1 MRRRISKVSFL
12 SFLILLNVVFL
23 PRGVSAAYVQ
33 PAPAT
38 AYYQIVNNIIKMYGI
53 NTQGDFSESNG
64 LTFADV
70 IDFDRDGIP
79 ELYVVYFKGG
89 ESDDYTQE
97 IWSYK
102 NNKAIKVFS
111 DQYGESGRVYD
122 RGVTI
127 FNAANKS
134 YVGYTSHFSTG
145 TGTPPFDNI
154 SYDTYSFLTLVNNK
168 FMEVASAEH
177 VWEQNPINGQTSESY
192 FIKEN
197 NKKRKVSKD
206 AYIQSLGKYGHKNS
220 RKIITSDVGAM
231 GFGFDISKNQ
241 KTLLG
246 FIQNLRSA
254 IRPTSLKNVY
264 GQLNVNQKS
273 QLTAF
278 LFPFTD
284 MGKFDGG
291 KYSDLQIMQ
300 FLKSGIHHGKF
311 KGEKL
316 SKDPVK
322 KPIEKDGFDYYPY
335 SATQVNQL
343 TKKLFG
349 ITIAS
354 KNYVDSDGFEIARY
368 KDGFFYI
375 LSPNTGSSPAVSSP
389 QVDKLYS
396 LGNGLYYAEF
406 VSYTTTGFE
415 PDFRNYL
422 KSIETWSNTER
433 SMSFEYRT
441 GYALL
446 KEVAVNGQKSWRL
459 VRYSEDG
466 TLLSNTEIAGYQ
478 KKILK

>member
-1 MRRRISKVSFL
+1 MRKRILTASFL
-12 SFLILLNVVFL
+12 SFVVLFNMVYL
-23 PRGVSAAYVQ
+23 SRGVSAAYVQ

-53 NTQGDFSESNG
+53 NTQGDFTESNG

-70 IDFDRDGIP
+70 IDFDKDGIP

-89 ESDDYTQE
+89 KSDDYTQE

-111 DQYGESGRVYD
+111 DQYGQSGRVYD
-122 RGVTI
+122 RAVTV
-127 FNAANKS
+127 FNTSKKS
-134 YVGYTSHFSTG
+134 YIGFTSHFSTG
-145 TGTPPFDNI
+145 TGTPPFDNV

-168 FMEVASAEH
+168 FMEVASAEY
-177 VWEQNPINGQTSESY
+177 VWEQNPINGQTRESY
-192 FIKEN
+192 FIKES
-197 NKKRKVSKD
+197 NKKRKVSKKD
-206 AYIQSLGKYGHKNS
+206 YNHYLESYGYRNS
-220 RKIITSDVGAM
+220 RQVITSDVGAM
-231 GFGFDISKNQ
+231 GFGFDTSKNQ
-241 KTLLG
+241 KTILG
-246 FIQNLRSA
+246 FMQNLRSFM
-254 IRPTSLKNVY
+254 RPAALKNMY

-284 MGKFDGG
+284 MGKFDGS
-291 KYSDLQIMQ
+291 KYTDLQIIN

-311 KGEKL
+311 RGEKL

-322 KPIEKDGFDYYPY
+322 KPIIKNGDFYYEPY
-335 SATQVNQL
+335 SAAQVNQL

-349 ITIAS
+349 VTIAP
-354 KNYVDSDGFEIARY
+354 KNYVDEDGWEIARY

-375 LSPNTGSSPAVSSP
+375 LSPNTGSNPTVSSP

-406 VSYTTTGFE
+406 VIYTTTGFE
-415 PDFRNYL
+415 PGFRNYL
-422 KSIETWSNTER
+422 KSVDMWSSTEK
-433 SMSFEYRT
+433 SMSFDYRT

-446 KEVAVNGQKSWRL
+446 KEVVVNGQKSWRL

-466 TLLSNTEIAGYQ
+466 TLLSEPFADF
-478 KKILK
+478 

>member
-1 MRRRISKVSFL
+1 M
-12 SFLILLNVVFL
+12 VFL

-33 PAPAT
+33 PALAT

-53 NTQGDFSESNG
+53 NTQGDFSESKG
-64 LTFADV
+64 LAFSDL
-70 IDFDRDGIP
+70 IDFDKDGIP
-79 ELYVVYFKGG
+79 ELYLIYFKGG
-89 ESDDYTQE
+89 ESSGDYTQE

-102 NNKAIKVFS
+102 NNKVIKVFS
-111 DQYGESGRVYD
+111 DQHGQYGATSD
-122 RGVTI
+122 RAVSILNTTK
-127 FNAANKS
+127 KS
-134 YVGYTSHFSTG
+134 YVGYSSHYSTG
-145 TGTPPFDNI
+145 TGTLPYDNV
-154 SYDTYSFLTLVNNK
+154 SYTTDSFLTLVNNK
-168 FMEVASAEH
+168 LIEVASAEYI
-177 VWEQNPINGQTSESY
+177 WEEDSINRKTRESY
-192 FIKEN
+192 YVKEN
-197 NKKRKVSKD
+197 NTKRKVTQI
-206 AYIQSLGKYGHKNS
+206 AYKQFLDKYGHKNS
-220 RKIITSDVGAM
+220 RKLITSDVAAM
-231 GFGFDISKNQ
+231 DFGFDISKNE
-241 KTLLG
+241 KTVLN
-246 FIQNLRSA
+246 FMQNLRSA
-254 IRPTSLKNVY
+254 MRPATLKNTY
-264 GQLNVNQKS
+264 GQLNSNQKN

-284 MGKFDGG
+284 MGKFDGT
-291 KYSDLQIMQ
+291 KYTDIQIMQ

-349 ITIAS
+349 ITIAP
-354 KNYVDSDGFEIARY
+354 KNYIDSDGFEIARY

-406 VSYTTTGFE
+406 VIYTTTGFE

-446 KEVAVNGQKSWRL
+446 KEVVVNGQKSWRL